1 MLVVIV
7 MQGVVALVVVAAA
20 VGARVDGTGEKDSV
34 STEDCK
40 NKSVILVVAVAT
52 GWGVIKG

>member
-7 MQGVVALVVVAAA
+7 MQRVVALVVVAAA
-20 VGARVDGTGEKDSV
+20 VGARVDGTGGKDSA

-52 GWGVIKG
+52 GWG